1 MIIATA
7 TTSASRALHHTAPSS
22 HAAAPVPAMTGA
34 MAFGRVRG
42 RAPSTHCARLATT
55 AIVARPGHRALPRG
69 TLNAMD
75 DRLSKHEI
83 RKDALQETA
92 QSVAETVGEVT
103 TIITTAIK
111 DVAGALGGLATD
123 VFEIRDGVRRAGQRT
138 DDTVD

>member
-1 MIIATA
+1 
-7 TTSASRALHHTAPSS
+7 
-22 HAAAPVPAMTGA
+22 
-34 MAFGRVRG
+34 
-42 RAPSTHCARLATT
+42 
-55 AIVARPGHRALPRG
+55 
-69 TLNAMD
+69 MD
-75 DRLSKHEI
+75 DRLSKNEI

-111 DVAGALGGLATD
+111 DVAGVLGGLATD